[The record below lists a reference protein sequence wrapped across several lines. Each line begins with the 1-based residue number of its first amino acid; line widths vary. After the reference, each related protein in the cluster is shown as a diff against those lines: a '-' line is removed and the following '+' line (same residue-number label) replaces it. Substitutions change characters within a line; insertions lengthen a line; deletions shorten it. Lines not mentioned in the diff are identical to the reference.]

1 MTATSVDTPLV
12 ELRNLTFGYG
22 DRVILDRVSL
32 QVPRGKVTALMG
44 ASGGGKTTVL
54 RLIGGQIRGQ
64 SGQTLFDGQDV
75 GAMNVAQLY
84 AARRRMGMLFQFG
97 ALFTDMSVFDNVAFP
112 LREHT
117 ELSPALIR
125 DIVLMKLNAVGL
137 RGARDLMPSELS
149 GGMARR
155 VALARAIALDPEL
168 VMYDEPF
175 AGLDPISLGTAAR
188 LIRELNDAMGLTTII
203 VSHDLDETF
212 HIADQVIVLANGHIV
227 AQGTPDEVRHSSDPL
242 VHQFVHALPDG
253 PVRFH
258 HPAPALEADFGS
270 AQAATANQGSRS

>member
-1 MTATSVDTPLV
+1 MPIDSSSSSLV

-22 DRVILDRVSL
+22 ERAILDNISL
-32 QVPRGKVTALMG
+32 TVPRGKVTALMG

-75 GAMNVAQLY
+75 TTMGPKALY
-84 AARRRMGMLFQFG
+84 EARRRMGMLFQFG

-117 ELSPALIR
+117 RLPEALVR

-188 LIRELNDAMGLTTII
+188 LIRQLNDAMGLTSIV

-212 HIADQVIVLANGHIV
+212 HIADQVIVLANGKIA
-227 AQGTPDEVRHSSDPL
+227 AQGTPEEVRHSQDPL
-242 VHQFVHALPDG
+242 VHQFVNALPDG

-258 HPAPALEADFGS
+258 HPGPELLEDFGPLRRG
-270 AQAATANQGSRS
+270 ARP